1 MTDKRYILIDVCWT
15 LFYSNT
21 TFDFLDFVLKENK
34 EYMRLRRIGKS
45 RIGRAINL
53 LVYKL
58 MHRDKERARCIRYLK
73 GKSRTELQ
81 ALAEQFYQVYLL
93 PRKIDEVWKQ
103 LPKENLVIVSGTLD
117 IIADT
122 VARHIGAETYYATE
136 MVYDNGLFTGGFHDF
151 LLDKSDVLPHYNDF
165 DIITDNLTDIDL
177 VRHAQQATIITYNN
191 QSRWQRIL
199 PTDINVTFIEAE
211 QARY

>member
-1 MTDKRYILIDVCWT
+1 MDEQSI
-15 LFYSNT
+15 SSS
-21 TFDFLDFVLKENK
+21 
-34 EYMRLRRIGKS
+34 KS

-58 MHRDKERARCIRYLK
+58 THRDKERARCIRYLQ
-73 GKSRTELQ
+73 GKSHAELQ
-81 ALAEQFYQVYLL
+81 TLAEQFYQEYLL
-93 PRKIDEVWKQ
+93 PRKIEQVWKAIGGQ
-103 LPKENLVIVSGTLD
+103 QSAGGNRLVIVSGTLD
-117 IIADT
+117 IIAEK
-122 VARHIGAETYYATE
+122 VARHIGAEAYYATE
-136 MVYDNGLFTGGFHDF
+136 MLYNNDLFTGGFRDF
-151 LLDKSDVLPHYNDF
+151 LLAKSDVLPHYNGF

-191 QSRWQRIL
+191 KSRWQRIL